1 MSLKINKYI
10 NKMDLFVCLEVRDY
24 RYLKDSLSVAVCVV
38 SLYGLKKEE
47 VGFLSCVGCISGRR

>member
-38 SLYGLKKEE
+38 SLYGLKKGGG
-47 VGFLSCVGCISGRR
+47 GFFKLCRVY